1 MGVSQI
7 LFGAIAADGGM
18 GTNLAPVGYT
28 NQDSC
33 TVTMDDPD
41 VTEFYAEEVD
51 MPVVTKSKKGKV
63 TIALSVMN
71 PSIETLA
78 MFLGGTADTTNLEW
92 NNGTTYENIE
102 LSCRIIPDQGFI
114 FDIPR
119 LKIDAKIN
127 GSLNN
132 SSILTLDITGTVLQ
146 PEKEGVPNLKLR
158 ETLPVATPTFT
169 PSSWDSGSTLS
180 VSLATTTPGA
190 TIYYTTDGE
199 TPTSASTAYSSAIS
213 LSATTTIKAVAIKDG
228 ISSEIASKSYTKP
241 GA

>member
-7 LFGAIAADGGM
+7 LFGDIAQDGGM
-18 GTNLAPVGYT
+18 GSDLAAVGYT

-41 VTEFYAEEVD
+41 ITEFYAEEVD
-51 MPVVTKSKKGKV
+51 VPVITKSKKGKV
-63 TIALSVMN
+63 TVTLSIMN
-71 PSIETLA
+71 PDVEVLA
-78 MFLGGTADTTNLEW
+78 EFLGGSADTTNNTW
-92 NNGTTYENIE
+92 SNGTTYENIE
-102 LSCRIIPDQGFI
+102 KSCRIIPDQGFI
-114 FDIPR
+114 FDFPR

-132 SSILTLDITGTVLQ
+132 SSLLTLDITGTVLQ
-146 PEKEGVPNLKLR
+146 PEKAGEPNLILR
-158 ETLPVATPTFT
+158 EALPVATPTFT

-190 TIYYTTDGE
+190 TIYYTTDGA

-228 ISSEIASKSYTKP
+228 ISSEIVSKSYTKP